1 MLLLLLRVIKRDKG
15 FIWPGKGLFKAGCKR
30 EV

>member
-1 MLLLLLRVIKRDKG
+1 MLLLLLRVIKKG
-15 FIWPGKGLFKAGCKR
+15 KKFIWPEKGLFKAGRKR